1 MEMAESKRWQ
11 SYGDGRVKEIAEL
24 RRWKSNGDGSY
35 GDGSV
40 GKMLELWIW

>member
-24 RRWKSNGDGSY
+24 RRDGRVMEMAVMEMAAL
-35 GDGSV
+35 GR
-40 GKMLELWIW
+40 W